1 MDFNHTEE
9 RRMLA
14 ESLGRYLSDNYAF
27 ETRMEIAASD
37 AGYSSQKWQELA
49 EMGVIGA
56 LFSEDKGG
64 FGGAGFD
71 IAVVF
76 EELGRAGV
84 VEPFLSTLLAG
95 SVLAELDDHDQL
107 IESIIA
113 GEELVTVAHGEANAH
128 YDLEHVAT
136 TAKETA
142 DGFVLNGAK
151 AVVLNGG
158 EANKLIVSAR
168 LSGETFSQD
177 GIALFLVDA
186 DQVGLTIRPYPTMDG
201 SRAAEISL
209 SNVKLPAD
217 ALLSSTPNTFAILE
231 SAYAHA
237 ILAVSAEALGAME
250 TATRMT
256 GEYLT
261 TRTQFGQPIGMF
273 QALQHRMSEMMIEL
287 QQLRSSLINA
297 AGSLEGDITTRDK
310 AISAVK
316 NLTGRVGKLVA
327 EESIQMHGG
336 IGMTWEYALPHFAKR
351 IIMIDHLFGDSD
363 HHLEHFAALSQA
375 SE

>member
-14 ESLGRYLSDNYAF
+14 ESLGRYLNDNYAF

-84 VEPFLSTLLAG
+84 VEPFLATLLAG
-95 SVLAELDDHDQL
+95 SVLSQLDDHDQL
-107 IESIIA
+107 IETMIA
-113 GEELVTVAHGEANAH
+113 GEELIALAHGEANAH
-128 YDLEHVAT
+128 YDLDHVAT
-136 TAKETA
+136 TAKQTE

-168 LSGETFSQD
+168 MSGETFSQD

-186 DQVGLTIRPYPTMDG
+186 DQVGLNIRPYPTMDG
-201 SRAAEISL
+201 SRAAEISF
-209 SNVKLPAD
+209 SNVKLKTD
-217 ALLSSTPNTFAILE
+217 ALLSSSPNTFAILKT
-231 SAYAHA
+231 AHA
-237 ILAVSAEALGAME
+237 RATLAVSAEALGAME
-250 TATRMT
+250 TATQMT

-297 AGSLEGDITTRDK
+297 AGSLDGDIATRDK

-316 NLTGRVGKLVA
+316 NLTGRVGKLIA

-363 HHLEHFAALSQA
+363 HHLERYAALSQ
-375 SE
+375 SS

>member
-14 ESLGRYLSDNYAF
+14 ESLGRYLSENYTF
-27 ETRMEIAASD
+27 ETRMKIAESD
-37 AGYSSQKWQELA
+37 AGYSSQTWQELA

-56 LFSEDKGG
+56 LFSEDNGG

-84 VEPFLSTLLAG
+84 IEPFLSTLLAG
-95 SVLAELDDHDQL
+95 SVLAQLENHDEL
-107 IESIIA
+107 IESMIA
-113 GEELVTVAHGEANAH
+113 GEDLFTLAHGEAIAH
-128 YDLEHVAT
+128 YDLEYVAT
-136 TAKETA
+136 TAKETE

-168 LSGETFSQD
+168 MSGETFSQD

-186 DQVGLTIRPYPTMDG
+186 DQVGLNIRPYPTMDG

-209 SNVKLPAD
+209 SNVKLKTD
-217 ALLSSTPNTFAILE
+217 ALLSSSPDTFAILE
-231 SAYAHA
+231 TAYARA

-250 TATRMT
+250 TATLMT

-273 QALQHRMSEMMIEL
+273 QALQHL
-287 QQLRSSLINA
+287 SLIH
-297 AGSLEGDITTRDK
+297 I
-310 AISAVK
+310 
-316 NLTGRVGKLVA
+316 
-327 EESIQMHGG
+327 
-336 IGMTWEYALPHFAKR
+336 
-351 IIMIDHLFGDSD
+351 
-363 HHLEHFAALSQA
+363 
-375 SE
+375 